1 MKNAITTA
9 LYMGALSL
17 ILYLPACA
25 VKPAIVT
32 EYASSSPSA
41 DESVK
46 KTILFNGIDLSGW
59 EIHGTE
65 KWYVEGGELV
75 CESGQ
80 DHKYGYLST
89 VKQYK
94 NFDFSLLFKQESDFI

>member
-1 MKNAITTA
+1 MKNAMTA
-9 LYMGALSL
+9 ALHTGALSL

-25 VKPAIVT
+25 VKPAIDT
-32 EYASSSPSA
+32 EYASSSPLA

-65 KWYVEGGELV
+65 KWYVEGGELI

-94 NFDFSLLFKQESDFI
+94 DFDFSLLTF